1 MQFSILCQSLLAYT
15 SARVFGANEFVAM
28 ALGGTM
34 CYPSILSLMA
44 GGGTYPYAG
53 SGIDQG
59 QLHIISHSY
68 YNRCVYPGLCTAVS
82 GAGDTGGPENYSGT
96 GDLPA
101 GNGAC
106 GILWCLGR

>member
-1 MQFSILCQSLLAYT
+1 MLPLYSQSH
-15 SARVFGANEFVAM
+15 
-28 ALGGTM
+28 GGR
-34 CYPSILSLMA
+34 
-44 GGGTYPYAG
+44 GTYPYAG

-96 GDLPA
+96 GALPA

-106 GILWCLGR
+106 GIYGVWAGRILSTQALWE